1 MNELV
6 YWIWLSLCCRP
17 DSATFPSLLKK
28 FDSAK
33 AVYDATDKEITA
45 ALSPRSSDRN
55 LLLKRELDRAR
66 EILEFC
72 QKRGVGILT
81 YSDEKYP
88 SSLREIK
95 TPPVLL
101 YYRGVLPNFNSGVRI
116 AIVGTRN
123 LTDYGRKN
131 AFNLAYD
138 LAKSGATVVSGMAIG
153 IDGVALGA
161 AITAGAPTIAVIG
174 SGIDVCYPEA
184 HLKLAKNIV
193 KCGCVFTEYPP
204 GTPPNRFNFP
214 QRNRII
220 AGLSSSVVVVEGRE
234 KSGAVITAKYAKEY
248 DRRVYAFPGAV
259 GSHNA
264 EAGNFLIKGGA
275 ALLTSAED
283 VIKDY
288 SDVRLGGLLNP
299 FLLRDRLPVSITD
312 SLAALGVCAV
322 APSDD
327 IFKPTVKTRKK
338 NDNNIGYSDKTGESV
353 SNSSAAVDAADRE
366 GEVLSAFNK
375 DILEIYKKIPP
386 ESDCAIESLTDEKHS
401 VREVMRAIL
410 KLEMG
415 RFITVLPG
423 ERVKRNI

>member
-33 AVYDATDKEITA
+33 AVYDATDKEISA
-45 ALSPRSSDRN
+45 ALNPRSSDRS
-55 LLLKRELDRAR
+55 LLLKRELGRAE

-72 QKRGVGILT
+72 QTRGVGILT
-81 YSDEKYP
+81 YADEKYP

-101 YYRGVLPNFNSGVRI
+101 YYRGVLPDFNSGVRI
-116 AIVGTRN
+116 AIVGTRRVS
-123 LTDYGRKN
+123 DYGRKN

-174 SGIDVCYPEA
+174 SGIDVCYPKE
-184 HLKLAKNIV
+184 HLTLAKNIV
-193 KCGCVFTEYPP
+193 KQGCIFTEYPP

-214 QRNRII
+214 QRNRIVS
-220 AGLSSSVVVVEGRE
+220 GLCSSVVVIEGRE
-234 KSGAVITAKYAKEY
+234 RSGAVITAKYAGEY
-248 DRRVYAFPGAV
+248 GRRVYALPGAV
-259 GSHNA
+259 GSQNA
-264 EAGNFLIKGGA
+264 EASNFLIKKGA
-275 ALLTSAED
+275 ALITSAED

-288 SDVRLGGLLNP
+288 SDIRRGGLLNP
-299 FLLRDRLPVSITD
+299 FLLENRLSVSMFD
-312 SLAALGVCAV
+312 ALKALEVCAV
-322 APSDD
+322 APSDN
-327 IFKPTVKTRKK
+327 IFKPTVKNRQKT
-338 NDNNIGYSDKTGESV
+338 DNNIKRSELTGE
-353 SNSSAAVDAADRE
+353 NHADFSAADETADRE
-366 GEVLSAFNK
+366 GEVLLAFNE

-386 ESDCAIESLTDEKHS
+386 NGDCAIELLTDEKHS
-401 VREVMRAIL
+401 VREVMRAVL